1 MKHFLKAD
9 RAGIVDGDQRPVFL
23 RGVNLG
29 SWLMMEAYFFYS
41 PNIPE
46 KAFRRE
52 FIKALGQDAL
62 DDFDQNFRAHF
73 IIERDIRQ
81 IKKFGFNCVRVPFH
95 HRVVEGRPYVY
106 NSPGLSFLDNIVRW
120 GEKHKVWVILDL
132 HAAPGAQNHDW
143 HSDSAGQAELWAN
156 PSYQKRTLA
165 LWEFLADRYKD
176 KEYVAGYDLLNES
189 VVQDAGLLNAFY
201 KELIKRI
208 RAVDRRHI
216 LFIEGNRWAQDVE
229 CLDAFEDGNY
239 ALSIHSYEP
248 IDFTFNFVPHLSYPL
263 RHKKGRWDKGGMK
276 KNLSRYARLA
286 RRRGVPVFA
295 GEFGVNDRG
304 GCYGEH
310 LWVKD
315 MTAVFKELGFHWTY
329 WTYKAV
335 KNGVFPDGVF
345 SYYDNPPWVNRLGPR
360 TGWETFARC
369 WPAHKAKMIE
379 SWGTGQF
386 RENTHITEVLR
397 NAVQ

>member
-1 MKHFLKAD
+1 MLKVFK
-9 RAGIVDGDQRPVFL
+9 GSIVNDENKPVFL

-52 FIKALGQDAL
+52 FIKALGRDAL
-62 DDFDQNFRAHF
+62 DDFDRSFRAHF
-73 IIERDIRQ
+73 ITERDIQ
-81 IKKFGFNCVRVPFH
+81 WVKKSGFNCVRVPFH
-95 HRVVEGRPYVY
+95 HRVVEGKPYTY
-106 NSPGLSFLDNIVRW
+106 DSPGLSFLDDIVRW

-143 HSDSAGQAELWAN
+143 HSDSAGKAELWTN
-156 PSYQKRTLA
+156 QTYQKRTLA

-176 KEYVAGYDLLNES
+176 REYVAGYDLLNEA
-189 VVQDAGLLNAFY
+189 VLQDPGPLNTFY
-201 KELIKRI
+201 KKLIQRI
-208 RAVDRRHI
+208 RSVDGRHI
-216 LFIEGNRWAQDVE
+216 LFIEGNRWAQDIE

-248 IDFTFNFVPHLSYPL
+248 IDFTFNFVPHVSYPI
-263 RHKKGRWDKGGMK
+263 RCRGKRWNKGVMK
-276 KNLSRYARLA
+276 KNLSRHARLA
-286 RRRGVPVFA
+286 RQRGVPVFV
-295 GEFGVNDRG
+295 GEFGVNYRG

-315 MTAVFKELGFHWTY
+315 MVDCFQEFGFHWTY

-335 KNGVFPDGVF
+335 KNGVFPDGLL

-369 WPAHKAKMIE
+369 WPAHKTKMIE
-379 SWGTGQF
+379 SWETAQF
-386 RENTHITEVLR
+386 KKNTHISEVLQ
-397 NAVQ
+397 NAVE